1 MSIEDIQQL
10 GCYYEAR
17 GSAFMCQQN
26 VISSHPQLQRTWR
39 NLEHGI
45 ASIRQGGRH
54 ARIAPMPA
62 NGHALHIT
70 ALPAIPFKRATRLR
84 QHPPGQQPLYKRG
97 PVQAHRKLG
106 VVVPHLLKCSQR

>member
-1 MSIEDIQQL
+1 
-10 GCYYEAR
+10 
-17 GSAFMCQQN
+17 
-26 VISSHPQLQRTWR
+26 
-39 NLEHGI
+39 
-45 ASIRQGGRH
+45 
-54 ARIAPMPA
+54 MPA